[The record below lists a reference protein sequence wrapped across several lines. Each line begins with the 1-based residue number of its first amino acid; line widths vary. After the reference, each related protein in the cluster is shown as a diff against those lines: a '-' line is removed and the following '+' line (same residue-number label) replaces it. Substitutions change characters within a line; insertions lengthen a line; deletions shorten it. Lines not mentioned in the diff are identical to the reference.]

1 MNTKV
6 NKSNLIKK
14 YLMLAL
20 SYVGLFLTINVIHF
34 HFFNVNVILYTLLF
48 DLIISLLVVI
58 IGLAVIN
65 KNFYFNKNLLLTIL
79 LLIATSQTLVIYAFV
94 VPTAIERSL
103 SVYLLEQLESNKGV
117 LSISDFNI
125 IAKKEYFNDMNVV
138 ETRINEQIVTGSI
151 IINSDKVVLTDK
163 GKALLKVFSFIKK
176 YLLPQKVLI
185 KYR

>member
-14 YLMLAL
+14 YLILAL

-58 IGLAVIN
+58 IGLTVIN

-103 SVYLLEQLESNKGV
+103 SVYLLEKLESNKGV

-138 ETRINEQIVTGSI
+138 ETRINEQIATGTIEVIDDKI
-151 IINSDKVVLTDK
+151 IITDK
-163 GKALLKVFSFIKK
+163 GKSMLRIFSFVKS
-176 YLLPQKVLI
+176 YLLP
-185 KYR
+185 YRKD